1 MELVEYEFN
10 LEGFEWDANPYKFT
24 SYIQDSVLQQQSP
37 QVTAWD
43 FSYIGDIE
51 NMHKMWDKQSN
62 KRKELSQ
69 EKKDSFA
76 LFKEVNAI
84 EYILEQAKT
93 HQVVIINEGHH
104 MPQHRIFSTQLL
116 DGLKEQGFK
125 HLGLEAYFGSPTTD
139 SLMRANGY
147 PILKSGYYTK
157 EPQFGN
163 LLRVAHK
170 KGFKIFGYESEGNES
185 GKEREINQARN
196 IQTYIEKF
204 PNEKVMIH
212 CGFDHGYEGEMTN
225 QWEKAM
231 AGRLTEFTNINPLTI
246 NQVIYSEKSKKEY
259 ENPYYQLTDLDNP
272 SVYINQNGQLFGKY
286 RDGAWFDIAV
296 FHPRSKKYNR
306 PNWMKYG
313 DRNEVDFSFKEANI
327 ECPCLVFAYKKGEEI
342 GSAIPYDIQ
351 ETNEKAVKLILD
363 KSDFNIVIWN
373 EKEKALKTE
382 LSNTN

>member
-1 MELVEYEFN
+1 
-10 LEGFEWDANPYKFT
+10 
-24 SYIQDSVLQQQSP
+24 
-37 QVTAWD
+37 
-43 FSYIGDIE
+43 
-51 NMHKMWDKQSN
+51 
-62 KRKELSQ
+62 
-69 EKKDSFA
+69 
-76 LFKEVNAI
+76 
-84 EYILEQAKT
+84 
-93 HQVVIINEGHH
+93 

-139 SLMRANGY
+139 SLMQANGY

-231 AGRLTEFTNINPLTI
+231 AGRLAEFTNINPLTI
-246 NQVIYSEKSKKEY
+246 NQEIYSERSKKEY
-259 ENPYYQLTDLDNP
+259 ENPFYQLTDVKK
-272 SVYINQNGQLFGKY
+272 SSIFINNKGQIFGEYKY
-286 RDGAWFDIAV
+286 GGKFDIAV
-296 FHPRSKKYNR
+296 FHPRSQTFNR
-306 PNWMKYG
+306 PIWLKYG
-313 DRNEVDFSFKEANI
+313 DRKEVNFSFQEAEI
-327 ECPCLVFAYKKGEEI
+327 DCPCLVLAYNKGEKI
-342 GSAIPYDIQ
+342 GSAVPYDIQ
-351 ETNEKAVKLILD
+351 EAKEKKVKLILN
-363 KSDFNIVIWN
+363 KSDYEIVIWN
-373 EKEKALKTE
+373 KENKALKTE
-382 LSNTN
+382 LKIKN